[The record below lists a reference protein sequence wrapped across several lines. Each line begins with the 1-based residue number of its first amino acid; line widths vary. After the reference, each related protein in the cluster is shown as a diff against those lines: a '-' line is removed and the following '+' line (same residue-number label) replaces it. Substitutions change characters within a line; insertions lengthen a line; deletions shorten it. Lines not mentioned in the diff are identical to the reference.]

1 MNRQQLENKKLF
13 WKMVDYIERCS
24 DCIIK
29 NHQGVVTERGMLL
42 DDDYSILYGL
52 DDGVIRI
59 YDNNENVVFA
69 FNENN
74 AFLLTFKLIIDDLE
88 D

>member
-1 MNRQQLENKKLF
+1 MSIQIENKKLF
-13 WKMVDYIERCS
+13 WEIVNHIEGCS

-29 NHQGVVTERGMLL
+29 NHQGVVIERGMLL
-42 DDDYSILYGL
+42 ENGYSILFGL

-59 YDNNENVVFA
+59 YDNKQNVIFD

-74 AFLLTFKLIIDDLE
+74 TFLKILKDIFNNFE

>member
-1 MNRQQLENKKLF
+1 MNRQQLGNKKLF
-13 WKMVDYIERCS
+13 WKMVDYIEGCS

>member
-13 WKMVDYIERCS
+13 WKMVDYIEGCS
-24 DCIIK
+24 DFIIK

-59 YDNNENVVFA
+59 YDNNENVVFG
-69 FNENN
+69 FKENN

>member
-13 WKMVDYIERCS
+13 WKMVDYIEGCS

-29 NHQGVVTERGMLL
+29 NHHGVVTERGMLL